1 LRFFATSALAGHAAF
16 SSRGHCRASRRS
28 IVTQRIFSPSRRS
41 IGKARDPCPHA
52 ARSGIAVARTA
63 ARFNVDRLA
72 GHGFF
77 PGIIRPR
84 NRFVPAGST
93 FSNRA
98 GDPSPAGLRVADAL
112 AGNAP
117 RSSRAKTG
125 VPRPACFCITWPGLD
140 IPAALMGFIQAV
152 LIPTYRP
159 AACFHV
165 AIAAPDFAA
174 AAKTGLFLPA
184 DCRHLYNFSAPT
196 VRKPSS
202 TRHFRAK
209 LILSMGAAC
218 NWPSLAD
225 NARYF
230 CLNLFRRL

>member
-1 LRFFATSALAGHAAF
+1 LLLPEPPPASTLIDWPDMGSSQVLFVRKIDSFLRVPLSATG
-16 SSRGHCRASRRS
+16 
-28 IVTQRIFSPSRRS
+28 
-41 IGKARDPCPHA
+41 
-52 ARSGIAVARTA
+52 
-63 ARFNVDRLA
+63 
-72 GHGFF
+72 
-77 PGIIRPR
+77 
-84 NRFVPAGST
+84 
-93 FSNRA
+93 A

-209 LILSMGAAC
+209 LILSMGVAC
-218 NWPSLAD
+218 DWPSLAD